1 MTKKTK
7 KVGITGKYGTRYGAS
22 LRKIIK
28 KFEISQHQRYFNT
41 FTGAHSLKRQAIG
54 IWRCT
59 QTGLQIAGGAWE
71 VNTPAGLSA
80 KQGMLRIKKLKEDA
94 EVDIKEEK
102 KDQKKQQPKEQK
114 EQSQSQ
120 QIQKGKSQQ
129 GGEKKKAQGKK
140 QQ

>member
-80 KQGMLRIKKLKEDA
+80 KQGMLRIKKLKDDA
-94 EVDIKEEK
+94 EVEVKEEK
-102 KDQKKQQPKEQK
+102 KEKKQQPKEEKSK
-114 EQSQSQ
+114 EQP
-120 QIQKGKSQQ
+120 K
-129 GGEKKKAQGKK
+129 ETKKPQTKKPQAKK
-140 QQ
+140 Q

>member
-80 KQGMLRIKKLKEDA
+80 KQGMLRIKKLKDDA
-94 EVDIKEEK
+94 EVEVKEEK
-102 KDQKKQQPKEQK
+102 KDKKQQQPKEEKAK
-114 EQSQSQ
+114 EQVKEA
-120 QIQKGKSQQ
+120 QKTQH
-129 GGEKKKAQGKK
+129 KKTQGKK
-140 QQ
+140 Q

>member
-94 EVDIKEEK
+94 EVEVKDEK
-102 KDQKKQQPKEQK
+102 KEQKKQQPKEQQK
-114 EQSQSQ
+114 EQP
-120 QIQKGKSQQ
+120 KGK
-129 GGEKKKAQGKK
+129 ETKTPNPKK
-140 QQ
+140 QQAKKQ

>member
-80 KQGMLRIKKLKEDA
+80 KQGMLRIKKLKDDA
-94 EVDIKEEK
+94 EVEVKEEK
-102 KDQKKQQPKEQK
+102 KEKKQQPKEEKPK
-114 EQSQSQ
+114 EQP
-120 QIQKGKSQQ
+120 K
-129 GGEKKKAQGKK
+129 ETKKPQTKKPQAKK
-140 QQ
+140 Q

>member
-80 KQGMLRIKKLKEDA
+80 KQGMLRIKKLKDDA
-94 EVDIKEEK
+94 EVEVKEEK
-102 KDQKKQQPKEQK
+102 KDKKQQQPKEEKPK
-114 EQSQSQ
+114 EQP
-120 QIQKGKSQQ
+120 K
-129 GGEKKKAQGKK
+129 ETKKPQTKKPQTKK
-140 QQ
+140 Q

>member
-80 KQGMLRIKKLKEDA
+80 KQGMLRIKKLKDDA
-94 EVDIKEEK
+94 EVEVKEEK
-102 KDQKKQQPKEQK
+102 KEKKQQPKEEKPK
-114 EQSQSQ
+114 EQT
-120 QIQKGKSQQ
+120 K
-129 GGEKKKAQGKK
+129 ETKKPQTKKPQAKK
-140 QQ
+140 Q

>member
-94 EVDIKEEK
+94 EVEVKDEK
-102 KDQKKQQPKEQK
+102 KDQKKQQPKEQLKEQPK
-114 EQSQSQ
+114 EQS
-120 QIQKGKSQQ
+120 K
-129 GGEKKKAQGKK
+129 EKETKKTQPKK
-140 QQ
+140 QQAKKQ

>member
-94 EVDIKEEK
+94 EVEVKDEK
-102 KDQKKQQPKEQK
+102 KEQKKQQPKEQQK
-114 EQSQSQ
+114 EQH
-120 QIQKGKSQQ
+120 K
-129 GGEKKKAQGKK
+129 EKETKKPQPKK
-140 QQ
+140 QQAKKQ

>member
-80 KQGMLRIKKLKEDA
+80 KQGMLRIKKLKDDA
-94 EVDIKEEK
+94 EVEVKEEK
-102 KDQKKQQPKEQK
+102 KDKKQQQPKEEKPK
-114 EQSQSQ
+114 EQVKEIKKHQP
-120 QIQKGKSQQ
+120 
-129 GGEKKKAQGKK
+129 KKAQGKK
-140 QQ
+140 Q

>member
-94 EVDIKEEK
+94 EVEVKDEK
-102 KDQKKQQPKEQK
+102 KEQKKQQPKEQQK
-114 EQSQSQ
+114 EQP
-120 QIQKGKSQQ
+120 K
-129 GGEKKKAQGKK
+129 EKETKKPQPKK
-140 QQ
+140 QQAKKQ

>member
-80 KQGMLRIKKLKEDA
+80 KQGMLRIKKLKDDA
-94 EVDIKEEK
+94 EVEVKEEK
-102 KDQKKQQPKEQK
+102 KDKKQQPKEEKPK
-114 EQSQSQ
+114 EQP
-120 QIQKGKSQQ
+120 K
-129 GGEKKKAQGKK
+129 ETKKPQTKKPQTKK
-140 QQ
+140 Q

>member
-94 EVDIKEEK
+94 EVEVKDEK

-114 EQSQSQ
+114 EQTKEQPKEQ
-120 QIQKGKSQQ
+120 T
-129 GGEKKKAQGKK
+129 KKPQPKK
-140 QQ
+140 QQAKKQ